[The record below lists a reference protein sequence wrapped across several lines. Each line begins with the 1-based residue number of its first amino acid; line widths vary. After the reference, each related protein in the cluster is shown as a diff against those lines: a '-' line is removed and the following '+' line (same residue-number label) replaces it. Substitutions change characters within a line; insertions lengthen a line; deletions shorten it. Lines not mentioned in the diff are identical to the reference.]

1 MKQTSA
7 FRRSDVTKEG
17 DRTMTALAL
26 SLDEV
31 VLSGA
36 FEAIGR
42 TALEILGR
50 NGIRPRV
57 ARPAQGANSQRKNYV
72 LLSQAGERL
81 GVIPVPVQR
90 PVLGR
95 LEPALFLRRPP
106 PLFRPFG
113 H

>member
-1 MKQTSA
+1 
-7 FRRSDVTKEG
+7 
-17 DRTMTALAL
+17 MTALAL

-31 VLSGA
+31 VRSGA

-50 NGIRPRV
+50 SGVRLRV
-57 ARPAQGANSQRKNYV
+57 ARPAQGANAQRKNYV
-72 LLSQAGERL
+72 LLSQAGDRL
-81 GVIPVPVQR
+81 GVIPVPERR

-106 PLFRPFG
+106 PLPRQFG
-113 H
+113 HQAVLP